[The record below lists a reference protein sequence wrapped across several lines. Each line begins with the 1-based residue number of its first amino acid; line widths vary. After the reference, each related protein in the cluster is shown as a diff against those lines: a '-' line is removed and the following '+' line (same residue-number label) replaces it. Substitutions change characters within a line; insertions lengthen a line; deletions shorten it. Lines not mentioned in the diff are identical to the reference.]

1 MNFKCENC
9 KRTFSNRSGYRQHVN
24 FCIKSQAQSSSE
36 ESTDINDM
44 SLDSEGFTNFSEV
57 KFVK

>member
-1 MNFKCENC
+1 MNFACENC

-24 FCIKSQAQSSSE
+24 FCIQSESSSE
-36 ESTDINDM
+36 KSTDINDM

-57 KFVK
+57 KFLK